1 MLSFQD
7 FSTSMVRP
15 ILRSITFPIPEHVLH
30 IPFGL
35 LKEKKEAG
43 PTYGLP
49 ILEKKQAQRIV
60 QVSLFCLN
68 PLITSPLYILL
79 AVSEL
84 NIVAQVVQ
92 QARRSALIIKK
103 ILADIFPS
111 TIKKTTTKNI
121 VSIAL

>member
-1 MLSFQD
+1 
-7 FSTSMVRP
+7 MVRS
-15 ILRSITFPIPEHVLH
+15 ILISITFPIPEHVLH

-111 TIKKTTTKNI
+111 TTKKTTTKNI